1 MVWPSDGKGGLSG
14 RDPFNQNSDRS
25 DREKW
30 STSKFFGTSVFETFP
45 VGPNGS
51 IEFWTEIYGN
61 FGWMN
66 RALDLSIFIFN
77 FPILNF
83 PSTPPLKIKKLR
95 NQKFHGGAKVF
106 LFSSFRFL
114 SKYFGFGTNTQSW
127 TPRQLN
133 WKLFSLFIWLGI
145 YFSHKLSFSSFLS
158 FVYFFF
164 STKSWQFLSIRY
176 RLRYPNSTNKANPI
190 FWCPSRDHPIKVT
203 AHVHCVMLPWVEFC
217 AMRPE
222 TFSSFSASKLVLS
235 IHKCKIPWFKST

>member
-30 STSKFFGTSVFETFP
+30 STSKFFWTSVFETFP
-45 VGPNGS
+45 VGPNRS

-145 YFSHKLSFSSFLS
+145 YFPHKLSFSSFLS

-164 STKSWQFLSIRY
+164 NKELTISVDTIST
-176 RLRYPNSTNKANPI
+176 PI
-190 FWCPSRDHPIKVT
+190 SE
-203 AHVHCVMLPWVEFC
+203 L
-217 AMRPE
+217 
-222 TFSSFSASKLVLS
+222 
-235 IHKCKIPWFKST
+235 HK